1 MQISNNNT
9 TATDANKTVEDTAG
23 LEHSYYKGA
32 QSPALINKTIGDYF
46 DYIVDNNP
54 DHPAIVLHHQNI
66 RLSYKEYQQQIN
78 QLAMGLLALGVKPG
92 DRVGI
97 WSPNNLEWCLT
108 QFATAK
114 IGAIMV
120 CINPAYRPN
129 ELQFAL
135 NSVECSTLITA
146 SSFKASNYLGML
158 NELLPE
164 LAAAKAGQLQAKNLP
179 YLKNIIRIGDE
190 PAAGMFSFSQ
200 VMTMPT
206 AAHRVELNAI
216 GATLQPDQDINIQ
229 FTSGTTGNPKGATLS
244 HKNILNNGSLMAN
257 AMRLTADDKLCIPVP
272 LYHCFGMVLGNL
284 VCISKGAT
292 AVFPG
297 DSFDPTITLEVVEKE
312 RCTALHGVPTMF
324 IAELELK
331 DFARF
336 DLSSL
341 RTGIM
346 AGSTCPEQVMRK
358 VQSLMHMNEVV
369 IGYGQTE
376 CSPINNATEIDSS
389 IEKQVTTVGRALAHT
404 EVKIIDEVG
413 NIQKIG
419 LAGEVCSRG
428 AGIMRCYWNDEE
440 KTAATIDKEG
450 WLHSGDLGVMDAE
463 GFVAIV
469 GRIKDMI
476 IRGGENIY
484 PREIE
489 EVLYTYPGVQDAA
502 IFGISDDKYGEEVC
516 AWVQPKDDAVLTE
529 QEIRSFLKDK
539 LAYFKIPKHIQFVES
554 YPMTVTGKLQ
564 KFKMREQMQA
574 QLKDNAFS

>member
-1 MQISNNNT
+1 MQVNDNNRPVKNAQNKVNDMNDLVISQYRGSQT
-9 TATDANKTVEDTAG
+9 PD
-23 LEHSYYKGA
+23 
-32 QSPALINKTIGDYF
+32 LIESTIGNYLDS
-46 DYIVDNNP
+46 IVDNNP
-54 DHPAIVLHHQNI
+54 EHLAIVVHHQNI
-66 RLSYKEYQQQIN
+66 RLSYREYQQKIN
-78 QLAMGLLALGVKPG
+78 QLAMGLLSIGVKPG

-135 NSVECSTLITA
+135 NTVECSTLITA
-146 SSFKASNYLGML
+146 SCFKASNYLAML

-164 LAAAKAGQLQAKNLP
+164 LEHTEPGMLNAKNLP
-179 YLKNIIRIGDE
+179 YLKNIIRIGNE
-190 PAAGMFSFSQ
+190 AAPGMFSFNQ
-200 VMTMPT
+200 IMNMPT
-206 AAHRVELNAI
+206 DAQKLALVTLA
-216 GATLQPDQDINIQ
+216 ATLKPEQDINIQ
-229 FTSGTTGNPKGATLS
+229 FTSGTTGSPKGATLS
-244 HKNILNNGSLMAN
+244 HKNILNNGFLMAN

-292 AVFPG
+292 AVFPAE
-297 DSFDPTITLEVVEKE
+297 SFDPTITLEVVEKE

-331 DFARF
+331 DFSRF

-376 CSPINNATEIDSS
+376 CSPINNVTEIDSS

-413 NIQKIG
+413 KLQKIG
-419 LAGEVCSRG
+419 LPGEICSRG
-428 AGIMRCYWNDEE
+428 AGIMRCYWNDQE
-440 KTAATIDKEG
+440 KTAATIDQDG
-450 WLHSGDLGVMDAE
+450 WLHSGDLGVMDTQ
-463 GFVAIV
+463 GFVTIV

-489 EVLYTYPGVQDAA
+489 EVLYTYPDIQDAA
-502 IFGISDDKYGEEVC
+502 IFGITDEKYGEEVC
-516 AWVQPKDDAVLTE
+516 AWIQPKEDTVLDE
-529 QEIRSFLKDK
+529 QAIRVFLKDK
-539 LAYFKIPKHIQFVES
+539 LAYFKMPRHIRFVEN

-574 QLKDNAFS
+574 ELNDKAFS